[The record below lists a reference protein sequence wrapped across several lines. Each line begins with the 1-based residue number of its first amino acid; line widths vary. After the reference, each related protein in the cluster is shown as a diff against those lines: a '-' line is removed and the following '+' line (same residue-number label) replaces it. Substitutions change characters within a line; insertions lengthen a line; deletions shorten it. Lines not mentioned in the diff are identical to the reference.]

1 MLQPAI
7 KTNTHVRNLAAQ
19 PSVGLLAGWGRY
31 PVVVAE
37 ALRRQ
42 GWQIV
47 CAGLRHHADAQAL
60 QEVCDHFQWVGI
72 ARMGAVVRFFGRH
85 GVTQAMLAG
94 KFHKKILYQP
104 WVWLRHT
111 PDLMAIRHFYPYF
124 AGTRRDRKD
133 DTLSAAVVDGFAK
146 HGIIFKPATDF
157 VPELLVKC
165 GPLTKREPTAAQQK
179 DIEFG
184 WKLAKEMGRLDIGQ
198 TVVVKGRAVLAVEAI
213 EGTDECIRRAGELC
227 PSGGFT
233 VVKVAKPQQ
242 DMRFDVPTIGIG
254 TLQSIVAAGGRV
266 LAVEADKTIVVDRRE
281 VTEFANRHKL
291 VIAAIHDA
299 QDMKEAA

>member
-1 MLQPAI
+1 M
-7 KTNTHVRNLAAQ
+7 NTHSRVRRLAA
-19 PSVGLLAGWGRY
+19 PPRVGLLAAWGRY
-31 PVVVAE
+31 PVVIAE
-37 ALRRQ
+37 SLRRR
-42 GWQIV
+42 GYEEYCV
-47 CAGLRHHADAQAL
+47 GVRHHADAVAL
-60 QEVCDHFQWVGI
+60 RANCDGFKWAGFARIGAGI
-72 ARMGAVVRFFGRH
+72 RYFRRH
-85 GVTQAMLAG
+85 GVSQAVMAG

-111 PDLMAIRHFYPYF
+111 PDLTAIRHFFPYF
-124 AGTRRDRKD
+124 VSSRGDRKD
-133 DTLSAAVVDGFAK
+133 DTLLGAVVGAFAE
-146 HGIIFKPATDF
+146 GGVTFQPATDF

-165 GPLTKREPTAAQQK
+165 GSLTKREPTAAQQK

-184 WKLAKEMGRLDIGQ
+184 WNLAKEMGRLDVGQ

-242 DMRFDVPTIGIG
+242 DMRFDVPTVGIG

-299 QDMKEAA
+299 KDMKEAA